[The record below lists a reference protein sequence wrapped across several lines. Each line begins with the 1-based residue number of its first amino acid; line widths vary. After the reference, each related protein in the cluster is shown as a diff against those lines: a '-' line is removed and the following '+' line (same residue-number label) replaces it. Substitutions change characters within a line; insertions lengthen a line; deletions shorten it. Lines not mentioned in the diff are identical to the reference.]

1 MEPQDTP
8 PYAPLPNTAATP
20 ASEPA
25 PVAPPPRNDTARDES
40 ARTRRTVAMAAG
52 GAFVAAMAGMAIARS
67 GSSSA
72 STTSTTPAGASPS
85 VTVPQPS
92 SSTFDDDD
100 DGFGGPRAAQPGTP
114 SFADGGQTQSR
125 GS

>member
-20 ASEPA
+20 ASVPA
-25 PVAPPPRNDTARDES
+25 PAPARDDTSGKENE
-40 ARTRRTVAMAAG
+40 RTRRNVAVAAV
-52 GAFVAAMAGMAIARS
+52 GAFFVAMAGMAIARS

-72 STTSTTPAGASPS
+72 STTSTTPASPD
-85 VTVPQPS
+85 VTAPQQ
-92 SSTFDDDD
+92 STD
-100 DGFGGPRAAQPGTP
+100 DGFGGPRAAQPGVP
-114 SFADGGQTQSR
+114 SFGGGGQTQSR